1 MYWWTLAHGRLFC
14 ECLARWQHFV
24 TVECVKCSGMC
35 NLMKSGVL
43 LDYHLT
49 GIFFYVYSSCCYDCK
64 ALWRP
69 EQHQSINILL
79 WKLYSQ
85 VILLFQHMYFSNN
98 LCCLICMQCKNADSY
113 NMMTCYKVARYNG
126 THCLCILLYLPVPVL
141 IPFIY
146 DQ

>member
-1 MYWWTLAHGRLFC
+1 MFIPLAVMIVK
-14 ECLARWQHFV
+14 HFEDLNS
-24 TVECVKCSGMC
+24 T
-35 NLMKSGVL
+35 
-43 LDYHLT
+43 
-49 GIFFYVYSSCCYDCK
+49 K
-64 ALWRP
+64 ALTFYCG
-69 EQHQSINILL
+69 SCT
-79 WKLYSQ
+79 Q

-113 NMMTCYKVARYNG
+113 NMMTCYKVASYNG